1 MLVRG
6 ADMKRRI
13 IRVGLLIVIM
23 TLLMP
28 VVSSAQS
35 ERTGLLLELEGV
47 LTSAMEEYLN
57 RGLTLAESRDVDL
70 IIIRLDTP
78 GGEVGLLLDMVQ
90 SIRASRIPVVVYVA
104 PQGAIAASAGTVI
117 TLAGHAAAM
126 APETVI
132 GAASPVG
139 GQGEDLNE
147 TLETKAKELLMANV
161 RSLTERRSQ
170 EAVQLAQ
177 QMIEEATAVS
187 ANEALE
193 AGLIDFVAE
202 DLDDLLNQL
211 DGFEVETVVG
221 PVTIETQG
229 MEIETLS
236 PSFIESLLQIL
247 TDPNIVFLFIT
258 IGVQPILIEI
268 SAPGG
273 WVAGFIGVV
282 SLSLAIYGLGI
293 LPVNWFGLI
302 FLVTAFVLFLLEVKA
317 PTHGALTVAGLASF
331 IVGALV
337 LFNSAGTPDFLQVSV
352 PLVVGTGLVTAAVF
366 ITLVAYAVRA
376 QLRPVETGAEALIG
390 RHGRARTALD
400 PGGTIH
406 VTGELWSSI
415 LSSNSQPVEAD
426 DEVEVVSVEG
436 LRLVVRKVQPSSES

>member
-247 TDPNIVFLFIT
+247 TDPNIVFLLIT
-258 IGVQPILIEI
+258 IGVQAILIEI

-273 WVAGFIGVV
+273 WDIR
-282 SLSLAIYGLGI
+282 IRD
-293 LPVNWFGLI
+293 
-302 FLVTAFVLFLLEVKA
+302 
-317 PTHGALTVAGLASF
+317 
-331 IVGALV
+331 
-337 LFNSAGTPDFLQVSV
+337 SAG
-352 PLVVGTGLVTAAVF
+352 
-366 ITLVAYAVRA
+366 
-376 QLRPVETGAEALIG
+376 
-390 RHGRARTALD
+390 
-400 PGGTIH
+400 
-406 VTGELWSSI
+406 
-415 LSSNSQPVEAD
+415 
-426 DEVEVVSVEG
+426 
-436 LRLVVRKVQPSSES
+436 